1 MNLYVYWTTKC
12 AGCSLKSW
20 CTSGKERRIKRW
32 QHEAVIDAMQERLDR
47 RPDAMCIRR
56 ATVEHRFGTLK
67 AWMGATHF
75 KTRTLEKVRTEMNS
89 PRPGLQSETGGRDAR
104 PAVADRGDPGLN
116 GPAIPDAETETSPCA
131 DPPLRRHSR
140 ILTQPGPK
148 ADIDALDRLR
158 LVYEFMTWCGSTLV
172 RQYGLFNCLVGIDQQ
187 GGRNDSEDAQSSIRA
202 KVGRSTRGQS
212 VNEEPVTGAG
222 RRDEP
227 APGRERT
234 HIEAILDAAVDA
246 VITIDEQGVIQSAN
260 PAVERLFGYAPAELV
275 GRNVSMLM
283 PSPHRERHDQY
294 LAHYLRTGEAKVIGK
309 GRELEALRRDGT
321 TFPIELTLSEVRTG
335 GRRLFTGFVRD
346 VTQRKQAEEAL
357 RESQAR
363 IQAILDT
370 AVDGIVTIDEQ
381 GIVEIANPAIERL
394 FGYAPADL
402 IGRNISMLMP
412 SPHREHHDAYL
423 ARYLSTGEARVIGIG
438 RELEGL
444 RRDGTTFPLELALS
458 EVRGNGRR
466 HFTGIIRDITV
477 RKQAEQALLRA
488 DALKDEFLANTSH
501 ELRTPLNGI
510 IGIGQSMIDGATGPL
525 SDEQRRNL
533 GMVVASGRRLA
544 NLVNDLLDF
553 SKLRHEKIELNC
565 RPTDLH
571 AVADLV
577 LTVSQALVGKRP
589 LRVFNR
595 ISPQIALAEA
605 DEDRVQQILFNLI
618 GNALKFTP
626 AGTVEV
632 FAQARGA
639 WLEVTVADTG
649 IGIAPERLEKIFES
663 FSQGDGS
670 ANREQ
675 GGTGLGL
682 AITRQLLELHGG
694 TIRVESEPGVGSRFT
709 FTLPLS
715 RTTRAMVAP
724 PDRPDQP
731 VSQVLADVR
740 LAEAKQPSAAPATG
754 GAGYRILV
762 VDDEPV
768 NVQALVNYLSLANYT
783 VAIATNGQEALDY
796 LASGEPCDLVLLD
809 VMMPRIS
816 GFEVC
821 ERIRERHSPAEL
833 PVILLTAKNR
843 VSDLVSGFS
852 AGANDYLTKP
862 FASDE
867 LLARV
872 NVHLE
877 LAKISDSYARFVP
890 RQFLEQLGKERITD
904 VALGDQVQRVMTVL
918 FADIRDFTRL
928 AEKMSPAE
936 TFHFVNQYLSAMEP
950 AITLHNGVIDKFV
963 GDAVMALFPDR
974 PDDALQAALD
984 MFRRLD
990 AFNREREGRGEPP
1003 VKIGIGVHTGT
1014 LMLGTV
1020 GARDRMDT
1028 TVISDAV
1035 NLASRVEN
1043 LTKTYRVPL
1052 IVTEDTF
1059 RALQSPDEV
1068 AMRRID
1074 RVLVQGKSQP
1084 VVLYEVLDAD
1094 TLERRAAKQRSQM
1107 DFEAGLSRYDALDFA
1122 GAIDCFERTLVAT
1135 PSDSVAQLLL
1145 ERARRFAQGAW
1156 FSRAWRRRTPGEDLK
1171 ANRKNR

>member
-1 MNLYVYWTTKC
+1 MPL
-12 AGCSLKSW
+12 S
-20 CTSGKERRIKRW
+20 IKG
-32 QHEAVIDAMQERLDR
+32 QPVDEE
-47 RPDAMCIRR
+47 
-56 ATVEHRFGTLK
+56 TL
-67 AWMGATHF
+67 A
-75 KTRTLEKVRTEMNS
+75 
-89 PRPGLQSETGGRDAR
+89 
-104 PAVADRGDPGLN
+104 
-116 GPAIPDAETETSPCA
+116 
-131 DPPLRRHSR
+131 
-140 ILTQPGPK
+140 
-148 ADIDALDRLR
+148 
-158 LVYEFMTWCGSTLV
+158 
-172 RQYGLFNCLVGIDQQ
+172 
-187 GGRNDSEDAQSSIRA
+187 
-202 KVGRSTRGQS
+202 
-212 VNEEPVTGAG
+212 GAG
-222 RRDEP
+222 RTEER
-227 APGRERT
+227 ASNREQS
-234 HIEAILDAAVDA
+234 HVKAILDAAVDA
-246 VITIDEQGVIQSAN
+246 VIAIDEKGIIESAN
-260 PAVERLFGYAPAELV
+260 PAVERLFGYPPADLV

-283 PSPHRERHDQY
+283 PSPHRERHDRY
-294 LAHYLRTGEAKVIGK
+294 LAHYLHTGEARVLGF

-346 VTQRKQAEEAL
+346 ISQRKQAEEAL

-370 AVDGIVTIDEQ
+370 AVDGIITIDEQ
-381 GIVEIANPAIERL
+381 GIVEIANPAVERL

-438 RELEGL
+438 REVEGL

-458 EVRGNGRR
+458 EVPGKGRR
-466 HFTGIIRDITV
+466 RFTGIVRDITA

-510 IGIGQSMIDGATGPL
+510 IGIGQSMLDGATGPL
-525 SDEQRRNL
+525 GDEQRRNL
-533 GMVVASGRRLA
+533 GMVVASGRRLT

-565 RPTDLH
+565 GPTDLH
-571 AVADLV
+571 ALADLV

-595 ISPQIALAEA
+595 IPMDVPLAEA
-605 DEDRVQQILFNLI
+605 DENRVQQILFNLI

-632 FAQARGA
+632 FAQAHGA

-649 IGIAPERLEKIFES
+649 VGIAPGQLDRIFES
-663 FSQGDGS
+663 FSQGDGA

-694 TIRVESEPGVGSRFT
+694 SIRVESQPGVGSRFT

-724 PDRPDQP
+724 ADRPDQP
-731 VSQVLADVR
+731 ISQVLADVR
-740 LAEAKQPSAAPATG
+740 LADVKRLSAAPATG
-754 GAGYRILV
+754 GTGYRILV

-843 VSDLVSGFS
+843 VSDLVNGFS

-904 VALGDQVQRVMTVL
+904 VALGDQVQRIMTVL

-936 TFHFVNQYLSAMEP
+936 TFHFVNQYLGAMEP
-950 AITLHNGVIDKFV
+950 AIALHKGVIDKYV

-974 PDDALQAALD
+974 PDDALQAGLD

-990 AFNREREGRGEPP
+990 VFNQERKGRGEPP
-1003 VKIGIGVHTGT
+1003 VQIGIGIHTGS

-1059 RALQSPDEV
+1059 RALQSPGEL
-1068 AMRRID
+1068 ALRRID

-1084 VVLYEVLDAD
+1084 VVLYEVLNAD
-1094 TLERRAAKQRSQM
+1094 TPEGCAAKQHSQA
-1107 DFEAGLSRYDALDFA
+1107 DFETGLSCYEALDFA
-1122 GAIDCFERTLVAT
+1122 GAIDRFERTLAT
-1135 PSDSVAQLLL
+1135 APSDSVARFML
-1145 ERARRFAQGAW
+1145 ERATRFARDPGSAAQGIAE
-1156 FSRAWRRRTPGEDLK
+1156 RLE
-1171 ANRKNR
+1171 KN

>member
-1 MNLYVYWTTKC
+1 MPSPHRERHDQYLAHYLRTGEAKVIGIGRELDGLRRDGTTFPIELTL
-12 AGCSLKSW
+12 S
-20 CTSGKERRIKRW
+20 EVRI
-32 QHEAVIDAMQERLDR
+32 
-47 RPDAMCIRR
+47 
-56 ATVEHRFGTLK
+56 
-67 AWMGATHF
+67 
-75 KTRTLEKVRTEMNS
+75 
-89 PRPGLQSETGGRDAR
+89 GGRRYFTGFVRDVSLRKQAEEALRESQAR
-104 PAVADRGDPGLN
+104 
-116 GPAIPDAETETSPCA
+116 I
-131 DPPLRRHSR
+131 
-140 ILTQPGPK
+140 Q
-148 ADIDALDRLR
+148 
-158 LVYEFMTWCGSTLV
+158 
-172 RQYGLFNCLVGIDQQ
+172 
-187 GGRNDSEDAQSSIRA
+187 
-202 KVGRSTRGQS
+202 
-212 VNEEPVTGAG
+212 
-222 RRDEP
+222 
-227 APGRERT
+227 
-234 HIEAILDAAVDA
+234 AILDTAVDGI
-246 VITIDEQGVIQSAN
+246 ITIDEQGIVEIAN
-260 PAVERLFGYAPAELV
+260 PAVERLFGYAPADLI
-275 GRNVSMLM
+275 GRNISILM

-294 LAHYLRTGEAKVIGK
+294 LAHYLRTGEAKVIG
-309 GRELEALRRDGT
+309 
-321 TFPIELTLSEVRTG
+321 
-335 GRRLFTGFVRD
+335 
-346 VTQRKQAEEAL
+346 
-357 RESQAR
+357 
-363 IQAILDT
+363 
-370 AVDGIVTIDEQ
+370 
-381 GIVEIANPAIERL
+381 
-394 FGYAPADL
+394 
-402 IGRNISMLMP
+402 
-412 SPHREHHDAYL
+412 
-423 ARYLSTGEARVIGIG
+423 IG
-438 RELEGL
+438 RELDGL

-458 EVRGNGRR
+458 EVRGDGRR

-477 RKQAEQALLRA
+477 RKAAEQTLLRA

-533 GMVVASGRRLA
+533 AMIVASGRRLA

-553 SKLRHEKIELNC
+553 SKLRHEKIELNR

-571 AVADLV
+571 ALTDLV
-577 LTVSQALVGKRP
+577 LTVSRTLVGKRP

-595 ISPQIALAEA
+595 ISPQVPLAEA
-605 DEDRVQQILFNLI
+605 DEDRVQQILFNLV

-626 AGTVEV
+626 VGTIEV
-632 FAQARGA
+632 FAQAREA
-639 WLEVTVADTG
+639 CLEVVVSDTG
-649 IGIAPERLEKIFES
+649 IGIAPERLDKIFES

-670 ANREQ
+670 AARDH

-694 TIRVESEPGVGSRFT
+694 TIRVDSEPGVGSRFT

-724 PDRPDQP
+724 PERPDQP
-731 VSQVLADVR
+731 VSQVMADVR
-740 LAEAKQPSAAPATG
+740 FTEAKQPSAAAPTID

-783 VAIATNGQEALDY
+783 VAIATNGQEALDH

-821 ERIRERHSPAEL
+821 ERIREQHSPAEL

-843 VSDLVSGFS
+843 VSDLVSGFG

-890 RQFLEQLGKERITD
+890 RQFLEQLGKKRIID

-928 AEKMSPAE
+928 AEKMTPAE
-936 TFHFVNQYLSAMEP
+936 TFRFVNQYLGAMEP
-950 AITLHNGVIDKFV
+950 SITLHNGVIDKYV
-963 GDAVMALFPDR
+963 GDAVMALFPNSA
-974 PDDALQAALD
+974 DDALQAALD

-990 AFNREREGRGEPP
+990 AFNREREGCGEPP
-1003 VKIGIGVHTGT
+1003 LQIGIGLHTGT

-1020 GARDRMDT
+1020 GARERMDT

-1059 RALQSPDEV
+1059 RALQSPDEL
-1068 AMRRID
+1068 ALRRID

-1094 TLERRAAKQRSQM
+1094 TPERRAAKQRSKA
-1107 DFEAGLSRYDALDFA
+1107 DFEAGLSRYDALDFVA
-1122 GAIDCFERTLVAT
+1122 ATDCFEQALAAAPSELSGSTITRTRQTLC
-1135 PSDSVAQLLL
+1135 
-1145 ERARRFAQGAW
+1145 
-1156 FSRAWRRRTPGEDLK
+1156 
-1171 ANRKNR
+1171 

>member
-1 MNLYVYWTTKC
+1 M
-12 AGCSLKSW
+12 
-20 CTSGKERRIKRW
+20 
-32 QHEAVIDAMQERLDR
+32 H
-47 RPDAMCIRR
+47 
-56 ATVEHRFGTLK
+56 
-67 AWMGATHF
+67 
-75 KTRTLEKVRTEMNS
+75 
-89 PRPGLQSETGGRDAR
+89 
-104 PAVADRGDPGLN
+104 
-116 GPAIPDAETETSPCA
+116 
-131 DPPLRRHSR
+131 
-140 ILTQPGPK
+140 
-148 ADIDALDRLR
+148 
-158 LVYEFMTWCGSTLV
+158 
-172 RQYGLFNCLVGIDQQ
+172 
-187 GGRNDSEDAQSSIRA
+187 
-202 KVGRSTRGQS
+202 
-212 VNEEPVTGAG
+212 EEPVSGAT
-222 RRDEP
+222 RSDKPE
-227 APGRERT
+227 PGRART

-246 VITIDEQGVIQSAN
+246 VITIDEQGIIQDAN
-260 PAVERLFGYAPAELV
+260 PAVERLFAYRPADLV

-294 LAHYLRTGEAKVIGK
+294 LSHYLRTGEAKVIGI

-321 TFPIELTLSEVRTG
+321 TFPIELTLSEVRIG

-346 VTQRKQAEEAL
+346 ISQRKQAEEAL

-370 AVDGIVTIDEQ
+370 AIDAIITIDEQ
-381 GIVEIANPAIERL
+381 GIVEIANPAVERL
-394 FGYAPADL
+394 FGYAPAEL

-412 SPHREHHDAYL
+412 SPHRERHDAYL
-423 ARYLSTGEARVIGIG
+423 ARYLTTGEARVIGIG

-444 RRDGTTFPLELALS
+444 RRDGTTFPLDLALS

-466 HFTGIIRDITV
+466 RFTGIVRDITV

-525 SDEQRRNL
+525 GDAQRQNL
-533 GMVVASGRRLA
+533 AMVVASGRRLA
-544 NLVNDLLDF
+544 SLVNDLLDF
-553 SKLRHEKIELNC
+553 SKLRHEKIELNL

-571 AVADLV
+571 ALADLV

-595 ISPQIALAEA
+595 IPPQIELAEA

-649 IGIAPERLEKIFES
+649 IGIAPERLDQIFES
-663 FSQGDGS
+663 FSQGDGA

-682 AITRQLLELHGG
+682 AITRQLLQLHGG
-694 TIRVESEPGVGSRFT
+694 AIQVESEPGVGSRFT

-715 RTTRAMVAP
+715 RTTRAMVVA

-731 VSQVLADVR
+731 VSQVVADVVLAD
-740 LAEAKQPSAAPATG
+740 AKQPSAALVPAGTV
-754 GAGYRILV
+754 YRILV

-768 NVQALVNYLSLANYT
+768 NVQALANFLSLANYT

-796 LASGEPCDLVLLD
+796 LASSEPCDLVLLD
-809 VMMPRIS
+809 VMMPRMS

-821 ERIRERHSPAEL
+821 ERIRERRSPAEL

-918 FADIRDFTRL
+918 FTDIRDFTRL

-950 AITLHNGVIDKFV
+950 AITLHNGVIDKYV

-984 MFRRLD
+984 MFQRLD
-990 AFNREREGRGEPP
+990 VFNREREGRGEPP
-1003 VKIGIGVHTGT
+1003 VKIGIGVHTGS

-1059 RALQSPDEV
+1059 GALQSPDEV
-1068 AMRRID
+1068 AMRRIG

-1084 VVLYEVLDAD
+1084 VILYEVMDAD
-1094 TLERRAAKQRSQM
+1094 MPEQRAAKRRSQA

-1122 GAIDCFERTLVAT
+1122 GAIECFELTLVVA
-1135 PSDSVAQLLL
+1135 PFDPVAQLML
-1145 ERARRFAQGAW
+1145 ERARYFARDPGSAAQGGAD
-1156 FSRAWRRRTPGEDLK
+1156 RLEKT
-1171 ANRKNR
+1171 